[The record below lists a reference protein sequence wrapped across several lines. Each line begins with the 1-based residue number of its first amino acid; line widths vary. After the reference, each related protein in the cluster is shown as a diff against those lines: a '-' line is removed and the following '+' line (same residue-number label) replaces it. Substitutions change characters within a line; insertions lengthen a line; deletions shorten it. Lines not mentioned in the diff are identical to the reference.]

1 MVENGLDYGVQLF
14 SMGKVLFTP
23 YSLLPFFPK
32 SPLPR
37 VEVWMNSS
45 GNLPHSL
52 LSCLM
57 KTTIFCHAHDPASI
71 WLPYVSTHGLQ
82 APGGAALHCMRARLP
97 FVLMV
102 HNRICTQPDNQ
113 QEMLNLESQLYEWW
127 TFSYTLSKGYEP
139 KVHTTTLVLKKKR
152 KIFRR
157 GWILM
162 FPLRSVQEYDPDPF
176 HHKDWFLVAQ
186 EHTLFKGR
194 ACELLRLLC
203 WLLKKQSGRNY
214 YFASKLSWNCFC
226 IELPCETHSLGE
238 CIFPTANQE

>member
-14 SMGKVLFTP
+14 AMGKVLFTP

-57 KTTIFCHAHDPASI
+57 KTTIFCHTHDPASI

-82 APGGAALHCMRARLP
+82 APGGAALHRMTACLP
-97 FVLMV
+97 FVFMA

-113 QEMLNLESQLYEWW
+113 QEMLNLEAQLYEWW
-127 TFSYTLSKGYEP
+127 TFSYKLSKGYEP
-139 KVHTTTLVLKKKR
+139 KVPPTTLVLKKKKEKYLEEVESWCFLLEVYSGVWSWPLSSQR
-152 KIFRR
+152 L
-157 GWILM
+157 IL
-162 FPLRSVQEYDPDPF
+162 SCS
-176 HHKDWFLVAQ
+176 
-186 EHTLFKGR
+186 R
-194 ACELLRLLC
+194 AH
-203 WLLKKQSGRNY
+203 
-214 YFASKLSWNCFC
+214 
-226 IELPCETHSLGE
+226 PV
-238 CIFPTANQE
+238 

>member
-1 MVENGLDYGVQLF
+1 MTRHQFG
-14 SMGKVLFTP
+14 
-23 YSLLPFFPK
+23 
-32 SPLPR
+32 
-37 VEVWMNSS
+37 
-45 GNLPHSL
+45 
-52 LSCLM
+52 CLM
-57 KTTIFCHAHDPASI
+57 WA
-71 WLPYVSTHGLQ
+71 
-82 APGGAALHCMRARLP
+82 CMAFKHLGELLCIAWHRVFL

-102 HNRICTQPDNQ
+102 HDRICTQPDNQ

-127 TFSYTLSKGYEP
+127 TFSYKLIKGYEP
-139 KVHTTTLVLKKKR
+139 EVPPTTLVLKKKR

-176 HHKDWFLVAQ
+176 HHKGWFLVAQ

-203 WLLKKQSGRNY
+203 WLLKKQSGRKY

-226 IELPCETHSLGE
+226 LELPCETHSLGE
-238 CIFPTANQE
+238 CIFPTANQELALIRFVRGLTSFV